1 MSGYGANLGKISF
14 AIKVQIQGEIML
26 NTAIIGLGWWGR
38 THIDAIHNKSDK
50 VKIRRVVDLDIDGVR
65 DYAAEQGLE
74 LTANFQ
80 DALDDPEVDAVVL
93 VTPHSLHTEQIIAAA
108 AAGKH
113 VFSEKPFALNPADA
127 QRSVAAAKEAGIQLG
142 LGHNQRYGAPQSE
155 IKRMID
161 AGEFGTIMH
170 LEGNTSHD
178 TLAGFVS
185 WRHDP
190 NEAPG
195 GGLYH
200 MGSHYIDL
208 FCSYLGRVGQVYA
221 QAVDRIQPLDSATAL
236 LTFESGATAYIGNI
250 MVTPISRMLNVFG
263 SDAWAKVLSP
273 GELEISRTD
282 GSTEIRKVEAVNP
295 VKANMEGFADAIAGR
310 ADYKFTPD
318 QMIHDV
324 EVLSAIDRS
333 LISGKRESVS

>member
-1 MSGYGANLGKISF
+1 
-14 AIKVQIQGEIML
+14 ML
-26 NTAIIGLGWWGR
+26 NTAIIGLGWWGHM
-38 THIDAIHNKSDK
+38 HIDAVHNKSDK
-50 VKIRRVVDLDIDGVR
+50 VKIRRVVDIDIEGTR

-93 VTPHSLHTEQIIAAA
+93 VTPHSMHTEQIIAAA

-113 VFSEKPFALNPADA
+113 VFSEKPFALNKADA
-127 QRSVAAAKEAGIQLG
+127 ERSVAAAKEAGIQLG
-142 LGHNQRYGAPQSE
+142 LGHNQRYAAPQTE

-161 AGEFGTIMH
+161 AGELGTIMH
-170 LEGNTSHD
+170 MEGNTSHD
-178 TLAGFVS
+178 TLSGFVS

-190 NEAPG
+190 KEAPG

-208 FCSYLGRVGQVYA
+208 FASYLGPVAEVYA
-221 QAVDRIQPLDSATAL
+221 QALDRIQPLDSASAL
-236 LTFESGATAYIGNI
+236 LTFECGASAYIGNV
-250 MVTPISRMLNVFG
+250 MVTPISRLLNVYG
-263 SDAWAKVLSP
+263 SEAWAKVISP

-282 GSTEIRKVEAVNP
+282 GTTEIRKVEAVNP
-295 VKANMEGFADAIAGR
+295 VKANMEGFADAIAGT
-310 ADYKFTPD
+310 ADYKFTTD

-324 EVLSAIDRS
+324 AVLAAIDRS
-333 LISGKRESVS
+333 IISGKREKVEQ

>member
-1 MSGYGANLGKISF
+1 
-14 AIKVQIQGEIML
+14 ML

-38 THIDAIHNKSDK
+38 MHIDAVHNKSDK
-50 VKIRRVVDLDIDGVR
+50 VKIRRVVDIDVDGVR

-74 LTANFQ
+74 LSGDFQ

-113 VFSEKPFALNPADA
+113 VFSEKPFALSKADA
-127 QRSVAAAKEAGIQLG
+127 ERSVAAAKEAGIQLG
-142 LGHNQRYGAPQSE
+142 LGHNQRYAAPQTE

-161 AGEFGTIMH
+161 AGELGTIMH

-178 TLAGFVS
+178 TLSGFVS

-190 NEAPG
+190 NEAPA

-208 FCSYLGRVGQVYA
+208 FASYLGPVAEVYA
-221 QAVDRIQPLDSATAL
+221 QTLDRIQPLDSAAAL
-236 LTFESGATAYIGNI
+236 LTFDCGASAYVGNI

-263 SDAWAKVLSP
+263 SEAWTKVLSP

-282 GSTEIRKVEAVNP
+282 GTTEIRKVEAVNP
-295 VKANMEGFADAIAGR
+295 VQANMEGFADAIAGV
-310 ADYKFTPD
+310 ADYKFTTD

-324 EVLSAIDRS
+324 AVLEAINRS
-333 LISGKRESVS
+333 LISGKREKVE

>member
-1 MSGYGANLGKISF
+1 
-14 AIKVQIQGEIML
+14 ML

-38 THIDAIHNKSDK
+38 MHVDAVHNKSDK
-50 VKIRRVVDLDIDGVR
+50 VNIRRAVDVDVDGVR
-65 DYAAEQGLE
+65 DYAAEQGIE
-74 LTANFQ
+74 LTGNFQ

-113 VFSEKPFALNPADA
+113 VFSEKPFALSKANAE
-127 QRSVAAAKEAGIQLG
+127 RSVAAAKEAGIQLG
-142 LGHNQRYGAPQSE
+142 LGHNQRYAAPQTE

-161 AGEFGTIMH
+161 AGELGTIMH
-170 LEGNTSHD
+170 IEGNTSHN
-178 TLAGFVS
+178 TLSGFVS

-190 NEAPG
+190 KEAPG

-208 FCSYLGRVGQVYA
+208 FCSYLGNVAEVYA
-221 QAVDRIQPLDSATAL
+221 QALDRIQPLDSAAAL
-236 LTFESGATAYIGNI
+236 LTFECGASAYVGNI
-250 MVTPISRMLNVFG
+250 MVTPISRMLNVYG
-263 SDAWAKVLSP
+263 SEGWAKVISP
-273 GELEISRTD
+273 GELEISAID

-295 VKANMEGFADAIAGR
+295 VQANMEGFADAIAGV
-310 ADYKFTPD
+310 ADYKFTTG

-324 EVLSAIDRS
+324 AVLEAINRS
-333 LISGKRESVS
+333 LISGKREKVE

>member
-1 MSGYGANLGKISF
+1 
-14 AIKVQIQGEIML
+14 ML

-38 THIDAIHNKSDK
+38 MHIDAYHNKSDK
-50 VKIRRVVDLDIDGVR
+50 VKIRRVVDIDIDGVSG
-65 DYAAEQGLE
+65 YAAEHGLE
-74 LTANFQ
+74 LSGDFQ

-108 AAGKH
+108 TAGKH
-113 VFSEKPFALNPADA
+113 VFSEKPFSLSKADA
-127 QRSVAAAKEAGIQLG
+127 ERSVAAAQEAGIQLG
-142 LGHNQRYGAPQSE
+142 LGHNQRYAAPQTE

-161 AGEFGTIMH
+161 AGELGTIMH

-190 NEAPG
+190 KEAPG

-208 FCSYLGRVGQVYA
+208 FASYLGPVAEVYA
-221 QAVDRIQPLDSATAL
+221 QALDRIQPLDSASAL
-236 LTFESGATAYIGNI
+236 LTFECGASAYVGNI

-263 SDAWAKVLSP
+263 SEAWAKVVSP
-273 GELEISRTD
+273 GELEISKT
-282 GSTEIRKVEAVNP
+282 GGTTEIRKVEAVNP
-295 VKANMEGFADAIAGR
+295 VKANMEGFADAIAGV

-324 EVLSAIDRS
+324 AVLEAINRS
-333 LISGKRESVS
+333 LVSGKREKVE

>member
-1 MSGYGANLGKISF
+1 
-14 AIKVQIQGEIML
+14 ML

-38 THIDAIHNKSDK
+38 MHIDAVHNKSDK
-50 VKIRRVVDLDIDGVR
+50 VTIRRVVDIDVDGKR
-65 DYAAEQGLE
+65 DFAAEQGLE
-74 LTANFQ
+74 LSGDFQ

-113 VFSEKPFALNPADA
+113 VFCEKPFALSKADA
-127 QRSVAAAKEAGIQLG
+127 ERAVAAAQKAGIQLG
-142 LGHNQRYGAPQSE
+142 LGHNQRYAAPQAE

-161 AGEFGTIMH
+161 AGELGTIMH
-170 LEGNTSHD
+170 MEGNTSHN
-178 TLAGFVS
+178 TLSGFVS

-190 NEAPG
+190 KEAPA

-208 FCSYLGRVGQVYA
+208 FNSYIGNVAEVYA
-221 QAVDRIQPLDSATAL
+221 QTLDRIQPLDSAAAL
-236 LTFESGATAYIGNI
+236 LTFECGASAYVGNI

-263 SDAWAKVLSP
+263 SEAWAKVLSP

-282 GSTEIRKVEAVNP
+282 GSTEVRQVDAVNP
-295 VKANMEGFADAIAGR
+295 VKANMEGFADAIAGV
-310 ADYKFTPD
+310 ADYKFTTD

-324 EVLSAIDRS
+324 AVLEAINRS
-333 LISGKRESVS
+333 LVSGKRENVA

>member
-1 MSGYGANLGKISF
+1 
-14 AIKVQIQGEIML
+14 ML

-38 THIDAIHNKSDK
+38 MHVDAVHNKSDK
-50 VKIRRVVDLDIDGVR
+50 VKIRRAVDVDVDGVR
-65 DYAAEQGLE
+65 DYAAEQGIE
-74 LTANFQ
+74 LSGDFR

-93 VTPHSLHTEQIIAAA
+93 VTPHSQHAEQIVAAA

-113 VFSEKPFALNPADA
+113 VFTEKPFALTKADA
-127 QRSVAAAKEAGIQLG
+127 ERSVAAAKAAGIQLG
-142 LGHNQRYGAPQSE
+142 LGHNQRYAAPQTE
-155 IKRMID
+155 LKRMID
-161 AGEFGTIMH
+161 AGELGTIMH
-170 LEGNTSHD
+170 LEGNTSHN
-178 TLAGFVS
+178 TLSGFVS

-208 FCSYLGRVGQVYA
+208 FASYLGPVAEVYA
-221 QAVDRIQPLDSATAL
+221 QALDRIQPLDSASAL
-236 LTFESGATAYIGNI
+236 LTFECGASAYVGNI

-263 SDAWAKVLSP
+263 SEAWAKVLGP

-282 GSTEIRKVEAVNP
+282 GSMEIRKVEAVNP
-295 VKANMEGFADAIAGR
+295 VKANMEGFADAIAGV
-310 ADYKFTPD
+310 ADYKFTTD

-324 EVLSAIDRS
+324 AVLAAIDRS
-333 LISGKRESVS
+333 LISGKRESVG

>member
-1 MSGYGANLGKISF
+1 
-14 AIKVQIQGEIML
+14 ML

-38 THIDAIHNKSDK
+38 MHVDAVHNKSDK
-50 VKIRRVVDLDIDGVR
+50 VRIRRVVDIDVDGVR

-74 LTANFQ
+74 LSGDFH

-113 VFSEKPFALNPADA
+113 VFSEKPFALNKADA
-127 QRSVAAAKEAGIQLG
+127 ERAVAAAQAAGIQLG
-142 LGHNQRYGAPQSE
+142 LGHNQRYAAPQTE

-161 AGEFGTIMH
+161 AGELGTIMH
-170 LEGNTSHD
+170 MEGNTSHD

-190 NEAPG
+190 KEAPG

-208 FCSYLGRVGQVYA
+208 FASYLGNVAEVYA
-221 QAVDRIQPLDSATAL
+221 QALDRIQPLDSASAL
-236 LTFESGATAYIGNI
+236 LTFECGASAYVGNI

-263 SDAWAKVLSP
+263 SEGWAKVISP
-273 GELEISRTD
+273 GELEISRT
-282 GSTEIRKVEAVNP
+282 GGATEIRKLEAVNP
-295 VKANMEGFADAIAGR
+295 VKANMEGFADAIAGT
-310 ADYKFTPD
+310 ADYKFTTD

-324 EVLSAIDRS
+324 AVLSAIDRS
-333 LISGKRESVS
+333 LISGKREKVE